1 MRYGLVCMNRSAGLD
16 FGTSVPLPRRCA
28 SVALGCVMRPF
39 LKWAGGK
46 TRIVERIKDIL
57 PTGKR
62 LIEPFV
68 GSGALF
74 LNAEFPHYLL
84 ADANTDLIHCYQHL
98 QHRGVEF
105 VERCAAYFTPAN
117 NSADAYYE
125 LRERFNATVH
135 PPERAALFVYLNRH
149 GYNGL
154 CRYNSSGGFNV
165 PFGRYAKPYFPR
177 EEMLSF
183 WRKTARCTFQAADFL
198 HTMDSAELGD
208 VIYCDPPYVPL
219 SSTANFTSYS
229 ADGFTLQSQQAL
241 AAKAAELA
249 RRGVSVILSN
259 HDTAFT
265 RSIYEGANRL
275 IGFEVQ
281 RHISCD
287 GANRSQA
294 AELLAVFQAR

>member
-1 MRYGLVCMNRSAGLD
+1 
-16 FGTSVPLPRRCA
+16 
-28 SVALGCVMRPF
+28 MRPF

-46 TRIVERIKDIL
+46 TRIVDRIRDVL
-57 PTGKR
+57 PEGQR

-74 LNAEFPHYLL
+74 LNVEFRCYLL
-84 ADANTDLIHCYQHL
+84 ADANRDLINCYQ
-98 QHRGVEF
+98 QVQSGGAEF

-125 LRERFNATVH
+125 LRDRFNATVD
-135 PPERAALFVYLNRH
+135 PLERAALFVYLNRH

-165 PFGRYAKPYFPR
+165 PFGRYAKPYFPE

-183 WRKTARCTFQAADFL
+183 WRKSALCRFQVADFL
-198 HTMDSAELGD
+198 RTMDSAEPGD
-208 VIYCDPPYVPL
+208 VVYCDPPYVPL

-229 ADGFTLQSQQAL
+229 ADSFNLESQRAL
-241 AAKAAELA
+241 AEKATELA
-249 RRGVSVILSN
+249 HRGIPVIISN
-259 HDTAFT
+259 HDTPFT
-265 RSIYEGANRL
+265 RSIYEDADEL
-275 IGFEVQ
+275 SYFEVQ

-287 GANRSQA
+287 GSNRSKA
-294 AELLAVFQAR
+294 AELLAVFLVSPTSQPKPAKVSCPAELSA